1 MKATRTI
8 FVIAS
13 LMFSFVF
20 LFGCAS
26 STPTPVPPTVAPTS
40 APTLVPPTVA
50 PTAIPPTPAPT
61 ATNPSATTAG
71 ANANKIVSDA
81 FAKFLDAKS
90 FRMNAKSE
98 VSPIFFQ
105 PQNVPATDGKVLI
118 FDMHVEQ
125 NGADSAYEL
134 KGFVASFIGLFS
146 GFDPASELLDIVF
159 SQNNVY
165 MRGKLENETQLRWY
179 KLSPQDAQGMSFT
192 PTNLLAPMSEAAY
205 GDNAFSKSG
214 SETLGAQ
221 TCDVYTGSRAAFDA
235 VFPKIA
241 QSALLSEETLALET
255 IDRADFQVSVCADGK
270 VYRIAYNFDAHSKTD
285 ASKKG
290 SFTFDAQLADY
301 DADIKIQA
309 PSDAVDMPNTSG
321 TSQPTT
327 EPTTPAETKNFTS
340 LEGEWE
346 GTDTEDS
353 PISFTVENEQ
363 ITFANVNYFV
373 QSGGCSFSGT
383 IANSLDDVAIVNDAF
398 TFTLT
403 NSDDVKFSVAG
414 KFESNNAAS
423 GTLAVKGKTF
433 CGDTDAE
440 TKWTARHTSA
450 PESADVT
457 PEATQAPTAE
467 ATDEPEPTQAPAT
480 NEGGKVVQAAFDAL
494 AKNDVD
500 GALAYFDSNV
510 IYDIAGTS
518 GIGTQTL
525 RQNLQLA
532 GSVGTTFA
540 VSNIQ
545 DLGGIVTFTVTVTG
559 FGAGTYSDS
568 SVIVQNGKIVI
579 LTVK

>member
-8 FVIAS
+8 FVMAS
-13 LMFSFVF
+13 LMLGFVF
-20 LFGCAS
+20 LFGC
-26 STPTPVPPTVAPTS
+26 STPAPTPVPPTFAPTS
-40 APTLVPPTVA
+40 APTLMPPTA
-50 PTAIPPTPAPT
+50 APT
-61 ATNPSATTAG
+61 ATNVPATNPPATIAS

-81 FAKFLDAKS
+81 FVKFHVAKS
-90 FRMNAKSE
+90 FRMTAKSQ

-105 PQNVPATDGKVLI
+105 PQNVPVTEGKVLI
-118 FDMHVEQ
+118 FDMQVEQ

-179 KLSPQDAQGMSFT
+179 KLSPQDAQGMTFT
-192 PTNLLAPMSEAAY
+192 PTNLLAPMSEATY
-205 GDNAFSKSG
+205 GDNAFSKTG

-241 QSALLSEETLALET
+241 QSALLSEETLTLET
-255 IDRADFQVSVCADGK
+255 IDRAEFQVSVCADGR

-309 PSDAVDMPNTSG
+309 PSDAVDMPGASG
-321 TSQPTT
+321 TTQPTT
-327 EPTTPAETKNFTS
+327 EPTTPTETKNFDS

-353 PISFTVENEQ
+353 PISFRVENNA
-363 ITFANVNYFV
+363 ITFANLNYFV
-373 QSGGCSFSGT
+373 NTGGCSFSGT
-383 IANSLDDVAIVNDAF
+383 LANSVDDAAIKNSEF
-398 TFTLT
+398 TLTLT
-403 NSDDVKFSVAG
+403 NSDDVKFTLKG

-423 GTLAVKGKTF
+423 GTLAVQGKTF

-440 TKWTARHTSA
+440 TKWTARHTGA

-457 PEATQAPTAE
+457 PEATEAPTAE

-480 NEGGKVVQAAFDAL
+480 NEGGKIVQAAFDAL

-500 GALAYFDSNV
+500 GALAYFDPNV

-525 RQNLQLA
+525 RSNLQLA
-532 GSVGTTFA
+532 GSVGTKFA

-568 SVIVQNGKIVI
+568 SVIVQNGKIMI